1 MSCFRYVNRFRNVM
15 LLYLFL
21 FFFKDIIFKLCVRC
35 IVFYCGVILLIVDKL
50 DLMLYFMFIEFFCIY
65 MIYKI
70 FDYFL
75 RIVLVDILDFYL
87 YVFIYVKSVFF
98 VRRMYDV
105 YDLLKRDKINVIVF
119 FYDNDVNY
127 VVMLWVIWMLGVVVF
142 LLNYV
147 YFIEDLEYFLIDFM
161 VLFLLII

>member
-1 MSCFRYVNRFRNVM
+1 
-15 LLYLFL
+15 
-21 FFFKDIIFKLCVRC
+21 
-35 IVFYCGVILLIVDKL
+35 
-50 DLMLYFMFIEFFCIY
+50 

-75 RIVLVDILDFYL
+75 RIVLVDSLDFYL

>member
-1 MSCFRYVNRFRNVM
+1 
-15 LLYLFL
+15 
-21 FFFKDIIFKLCVRC
+21 
-35 IVFYCGVILLIVDKL
+35 
-50 DLMLYFMFIEFFCIY
+50 

-75 RIVLVDILDFYL
+75 RIVLVDSLDFYL

-98 VRRMYDV
+98 ARRMYDV

>member
-1 MSCFRYVNRFRNVM
+1 
-15 LLYLFL
+15 
-21 FFFKDIIFKLCVRC
+21 
-35 IVFYCGVILLIVDKL
+35 
-50 DLMLYFMFIEFFCIY
+50 

-75 RIVLVDILDFYL
+75 RIVLVDSLDFYL

-147 YFIEDLEYFLIDFM
+147 YFIEDFEYFLIDFM

>member
-1 MSCFRYVNRFRNVM
+1 MNKNLSC
-15 LLYLFL
+15 LLKLFL
-21 FFFKDIIFKLCVRC
+21 ENNQV
-35 IVFYCGVILLIVDKL
+35 
-50 DLMLYFMFIEFFCIY
+50 FCI
-65 MIYKI
+65 
-70 FDYFL
+70 
-75 RIVLVDILDFYL
+75 L
-87 YVFIYVKSVFF
+87 YVCKGILQVQ
-98 VRRMYDV
+98 DV